1 MKNNEMRQWF
11 VPRPAVIAVLVT
23 LAVAMTVPM
32 AIAQS
37 PAFNNGS
44 LKGSY
49 GFQVAKW
56 TSDSSNNAEITLGLV
71 TFDGAGNVSGS
82 DTDNDAGS
90 VTTATFSGTYSVKS
104 NGTGSMSLT
113 VSNGGK
119 ATVALVIDAAGKNLQ
134 LMETDLECK
143 NKPCDRISSGTAVA
157 QVSPSFSNASLKG
170 AFGVLLN
177 KWTPDPNQQPE
188 ATLGVDSFDGNGNMK
203 VSVTDNTA
211 GTITNIKAS
220 GTYSVNSDGT
230 GAYTV
235 TDSKGNKTDGVFV
248 INAAGKGYQS
258 MHTTPCGNSCGN
270 FVVSGTG
277 THQ

>member
-1 MKNNEMRQWF
+1 MKNNKMRQWL
-11 VPRPAVIAVLVT
+11 VPRPAVIAVLVS

-49 GFQVAKW
+49 GFQVARW
-56 TSDSSNNAEITLGLV
+56 TSNSSNNAENILGV
-71 TFDGAGNVSGS
+71 ITFDGVGNVSGS
-82 DTDNDAGS
+82 YTDNSAGT
-90 VTTATFSGTYSVKS
+90 VTTGTFSGTYSVKS
-104 NGTGSMSLT
+104 NGTGSMSFKPSSGSKVTL
-113 VSNGGK
+113 
-119 ATVALVIDAAGKNLQ
+119 ALVIDGSGKNLQ
-134 LMETDLECK
+134 FMETDCK
-143 NKPCDRISSGTAVA
+143 NKPCSSVSSGTAVA
-157 QVSPSFSNASLKG
+157 QVSSSFSNASLKG

-177 KWTPDPNQQPE
+177 RWTSDPSQGAE
-188 ATLGVDSFDGNGNMK
+188 ATLGVDTFDGNGNMK
-203 VSVTDNTA
+203 VSVTDDTA
-211 GTITNIKAS
+211 GTITAVKAS

-230 GAYTV
+230 GSFAV
-235 TDSKGNKTDGVFV
+235 TDTKGNKTDGVFV

-258 MHTTPCGNSCGN
+258 MHTTPCSSSCGN

>member
-104 NGTGSMSLT
+104 NGTGSMSITSSGHKVTL
-113 VSNGGK
+113 
-119 ATVALVIDAAGKNLQ
+119 ALVIDGSGKNLQ
-134 LMETDLECK
+134 LMETDCK
-143 NKPCDRISSGTAVA
+143 SRPCDSISSGTAVA
-157 QVSPSFSNASLKG
+157 QVSSSFSNASLKG

-177 KWTPDPNQQPE
+177 KWTPDPSQPAE
-188 ATLGVDSFDGNGNMK
+188 ATLGVDTFDGNGNMK
-203 VSVTDNTA
+203 VSVTDDTA
-211 GTITNIKAS
+211 GTITTVKAS

-230 GAYTV
+230 GSYAL
-235 TDSKGNKTDGVFV
+235 TDSKDNVTDGVFV
-248 INAAGKGYQS
+248 INAAGKGYQA
-258 MHTTPCGNSCGN
+258 MHTTPCGDSCGN